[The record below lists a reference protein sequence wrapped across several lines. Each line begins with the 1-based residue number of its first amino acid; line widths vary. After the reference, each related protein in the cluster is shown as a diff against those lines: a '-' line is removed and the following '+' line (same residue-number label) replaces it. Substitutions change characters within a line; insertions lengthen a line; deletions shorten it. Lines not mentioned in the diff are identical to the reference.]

1 VDKAVTTA
9 LLIIAGVV
17 CMIFVFNSVY
27 PMVNRSSQA
36 MVSMAE
42 KVDERMKS
50 RISIVHAANSANL
63 TTVYLWVK
71 NIGTQ
76 RITGIEDCDLFFG
89 QENNF
94 ERIPYKG
101 EVDEGTYPQ
110 WDYTLEND
118 AEWETSATLKLTITF
133 SSDPGSGTYYAKFII
148 PNGIYD
154 EYYFSM

>member
-1 VDKAVTTA
+1 
-9 LLIIAGVV
+9 
-17 CMIFVFNSVY
+17 MIFVFNSVY

-50 RISIVHAANSANL
+50 RISIVHAASSANR
-63 TTVYLWVK
+63 TSVYLWAK

-76 RITGIEDCDLFFG
+76 RITAVDDCDLFFG
-89 QENNF
+89 KQDGF
-94 ERIPYKG
+94 QRIPYK
-101 EVDEGTYPQ
+101 EDAEGNYPQ
-110 WDYTLEND
+110 WDFSLEND
-118 AEWETSATLKLTITF
+118 TEWQTSATLKITITYT
-133 SSDPGSGTYYAKFII
+133 SDPGAGTYFAKLII

>member
-1 VDKAVTTA
+1 MDKAVTTA

-50 RISIVHAANSANL
+50 RINIVHAANTANR
-63 TTVYLWVK
+63 TSVYLWAK
-71 NIGTQ
+71 NVGTQ
-76 RITGIEDCDLFFG
+76 RITTIDDCDLFFG
-89 QENNF
+89 QETDF
-94 ERIPYKG
+94 EHIPY
-101 EVDEGTYPQ
+101 VDDAEGGYPQ
-110 WDYTLEND
+110 WDYSLEND
-118 AEWETSATLKLTITF
+118 TEWKTSATLKITITY
-133 SSDPGSGTYYAKFII
+133 SSDPGAGTYYSKFII

>member
-1 VDKAVTTA
+1 VDKAITTA

-42 KVDERMKS
+42 QVDERMKS
-50 RISIVHAANSANL
+50 RISIVHAANSANRL
-63 TTVYLWVK
+63 TVFLWVK

-76 RITGIEDCDLFFG
+76 RIMNIEDCDLFFG
-89 QENNF
+89 QEGDF
-94 ERIPYKG
+94 GRIPYSG
-101 EVDEGTYPQ
+101 EIPGAYPR
-110 WDYTLEND
+110 WDYSLEND
-118 AEWETSATLKLTITF
+118 TKWQTSATLKLTITF
-133 SSDPGSGTYYAKFII
+133 SSDPGAGTYFAKFIL
-148 PNGIYD
+148 PNGIDD

>member
-1 VDKAVTTA
+1 LDKAVTTA

-42 KVDERMKS
+42 QVDERMKS
-50 RISIVHAANSANL
+50 RINIVHAANSANR
-63 TTVYLWVK
+63 TSVYLWVK
-71 NIGTQ
+71 NVGAQ
-76 RITGIEDCDLFFG
+76 RIVSIDDSDLFCGPSDDFS
-89 QENNF
+89 
-94 ERIPYKG
+94 RIPYF
-101 EVDEGTYPQ
+101 EDAEGGYPR
-110 WDYTLEND
+110 WSYSLEND
-118 AEWETSATLKLTITF
+118 SEWQTSATLKITITY
-133 SSDPGSGTYYAKFII
+133 SSDPGTGMYFTKFII

>member
-1 VDKAVTTA
+1 LDKAITTA

-42 KVDERMKS
+42 QVDERMKS
-50 RISIVHAANSANL
+50 RINIVHAANSANR
-63 TTVYLWVK
+63 TSVYLWVK

-76 RITGIEDCDLFFG
+76 RIVDVDECDLFCG
-89 QENNF
+89 PSDNF
-94 ERIPYKG
+94 SRIPY
-101 EVDEGTYPQ
+101 VADAEGGYPR
-110 WDYTLEND
+110 WIYNLEND
-118 AEWETSATLKLTITF
+118 TEWQTSATLKITIYYA
-133 SSDPGSGTYYAKFII
+133 SDPGAGTYFTKFII

>member
-1 VDKAVTTA
+1 LDKAVTTA

-42 KVDERMKS
+42 QVDERMKS
-50 RISIVHAANSANL
+50 RINIVHAANSANRTL
-63 TTVYLWVK
+63 VYLWIK
-71 NIGTQ
+71 NVGTQ
-76 RITGIEDCDLFFG
+76 RIVNVDDCDLFCG
-89 QENNF
+89 PSDNF
-94 ERIPYKG
+94 SRIPYTA
-101 EVDEGTYPQ
+101 DAEGDYPQ
-110 WDYTLEND
+110 WTFALEND
-118 AEWETSATLKLTITF
+118 TEWQTSATLKITIDYN
-133 SSDPGSGTYYAKFII
+133 SDPGTGTYYTKFII

>member
-42 KVDERMKS
+42 QVDERMKT
-50 RISIVHAANSANL
+50 RISIVHAANSANR
-63 TTVYLWVK
+63 TSVYLWAK
-71 NIGTQ
+71 NIGQQ
-76 RITGIEDCDLFFG
+76 RIVAIEDCDLFFG
-89 QENNF
+89 QEGDF
-94 ERIPYKG
+94 QRIPYSG
-101 EVDEGTYPQ
+101 NVSGIYPQ
-110 WDYTLEND
+110 WAYALEND
-118 AEWETSATLKLTITF
+118 TQWQTSATLKLTITF
-133 SSDPGSGTYYAKFII
+133 STDPGTGTYFAKFIL